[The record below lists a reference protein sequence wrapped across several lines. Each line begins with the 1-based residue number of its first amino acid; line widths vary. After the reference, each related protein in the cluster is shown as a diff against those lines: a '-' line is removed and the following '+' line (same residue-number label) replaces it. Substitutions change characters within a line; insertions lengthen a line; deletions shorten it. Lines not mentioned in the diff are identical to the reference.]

1 FDQVDESIDGKDH
14 SQARKKIFQAIILPA
29 PEALKQSLRV
39 VLPAK
44 CQHLKPPGRFQL
56 TKYLGMKVSNSMA
69 ISQASSFADPEEL
82 RRRQA
87 RAARFGPSLSTSVPS
102 PSTSTHPATLKKK
115 ESRKGQV
122 RYGPVVGTCVVV
134 EKDYTRSAD
143 DFDPALVRPPP
154 VLQEA
159 LRCVKAHWAKH
170 EDYAHACSQLKSI
183 RQDLRVQHVE
193 DAFAVHVR

>member
-1 FDQVDESIDGKDH
+1 
-14 SQARKKIFQAIILPA
+14 
-29 PEALKQSLRV
+29 
-39 VLPAK
+39 
-44 CQHLKPPGRFQL
+44 
-56 TKYLGMKVSNSMA
+56 MKASNSLA

-87 RAARFGPSLSTSVPS
+87 RAARFGPSLSVPS
-102 PSTSTHPATLKKK
+102 PSTSTHPAPLKKE
-115 ESRKGQV
+115 ESRKGQA
-122 RYGPVVGTCVVV
+122 RFGPVVGTCAVV

-193 DAFAVHVR
+193 DAFTVHVRREGGREGGRGGEGGEGRDGSGGEGGGREGGRGGRRRAGRGRERQQQEEE